1 LTQGDDEEDPD
12 GDELNV
18 EGDDLE
24 LRLARLQYLL
34 DRRPVPDTPSSVESL
49 DKESSVES
57 LYTESRPVPDTHLQG
72 YLNYK

>member
-1 LTQGDDEEDPD
+1 MSQGDDEEDPD

-34 DRRPVPDTPSSVESL
+34 DRRPVPSPAFL
-49 DKESSVES
+49 
-57 LYTESRPVPDTHLQG
+57 LYLIASFL
-72 YLNYK
+72 LFFIAAS